1 VNGDDI
7 LFRTNADQDKIW
19 LQVVEDLG
27 FELSVGKNYVHKD
40 FLMINST
47 AFLYRN
53 KSFRP
58 IEFFNVGLLVGQS
71 KLFAASGT
79 HTSDQDLPLDAL
91 YTKVLV
97 GACDKYRAH
106 RRFLHYH
113 VEMVKRM
120 THNGEYSLFAHPQL
134 GGLGLPLF
142 PELAPHVKFTSF
154 QRKLGSFLRSS
165 TRQSKF
171 EGCFSSHLSS
181 FLQLQSKNDG
191 LTRIPMYKDTKCH
204 EYSYIPS
211 FIGPLPREVVRAES
225 HDQTWSELL
234 TYNLWRQEKPVLQ
247 LTKPDRTLLD
257 AFRNYY
263 PIAPL
268 KTKKLTSFPFILVEN
283 NPILT
288 SEYLDYIG
296 ASNSESGLSASEF
309 ATEALDLYGDQVF
322 LDPEEEDPSP

>member
-1 VNGDDI
+1 MERYLSSIPKVKRELDPMNLPVLVNGDDI
-7 LFRTNADQDKIW
+7 LFRTNADHYKIW

-165 TRQSKF
+165 TRQSRF

-234 TYNLWRQEKPVLQ
+234 TYNLWR
-247 LTKPDRTLLD
+247 
-257 AFRNYY
+257 
-263 PIAPL
+263 
-268 KTKKLTSFPFILVEN
+268 
-283 NPILT
+283 
-288 SEYLDYIG
+288 
-296 ASNSESGLSASEF
+296 
-309 ATEALDLYGDQVF
+309 
-322 LDPEEEDPSP
+322 